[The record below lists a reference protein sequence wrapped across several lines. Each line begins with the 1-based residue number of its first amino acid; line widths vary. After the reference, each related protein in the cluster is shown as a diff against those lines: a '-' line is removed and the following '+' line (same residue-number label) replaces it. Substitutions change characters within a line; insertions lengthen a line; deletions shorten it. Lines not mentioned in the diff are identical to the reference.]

1 MMKVFVVI
9 EYDCKEKVPGDRRIA
24 GIKNLEAF
32 NTAAGAAAAV
42 RRLGWAER
50 VACDLESGV
59 LGNGSGVQFRSIH
72 GIVEVGVT
80 TLEGVQGLLS

>member
-1 MMKVFVVI
+1 MKIYVVV
-9 EYDCKEKVPGDRRIA
+9 EYEVKDQRIV

-32 NTAAGAAAAV
+32 NSPHIAAAAV

-50 VACDLESGV
+50 VACDLEAGV

-80 TLEGVQGLLS
+80 TLEGVQGMLS